1 VKIDAR
7 GGDSERNSIRRPIEN
22 SYVVPE
28 SRLVAGE
35 YPGNPPST
43 PQAKADGKL
52 AKFLDA
58 GISVFIDLTAPK
70 DELAP
75 YEAAMRAQAKRRG
88 IEMKYEHFPIPDMNV
103 CDDQK
108 MCDVLDAIDEHL
120 AVGRTVYVH
129 CWGGVGRTGTVVGCW
144 LVRHGKM
151 GKEALGEVS
160 RLFATMSKDKTTR
173 HAMLGSLHTEKQRE
187 MVREWPESIMFR
199 LTTAKSKE
207 ARRRRLERRGP
218 SAEATTP
225 VRTRMSDPVA
235 QGEVKDPPAYAG
247 DEDDDQEH
255 DDGDDLDILKIL
267 EEDEAV
273 EAASML
279 EDRRLRAGNA
289 RAIQTRIRGCLLG
302 GALGDALGWP
312 VEFMSLAAIRERY
325 GAVGIENPLIS
336 AAGVAEITDDTQ
348 MTLFTAE
355 GVLRSTT
362 RYMEHWAYREPT
374 GMDWRATH
382 TPHIDVMRL
391 TYLRW
396 LATQQEKFSP
406 KIGPARGTP
415 YDALGFLHGI
425 KRLYVRRAPG
435 NTCLSALEG
444 PTAGTVEAPLNNSKG
459 CGGVMRVAPI
469 GLVPCE
475 DPFAYAVMAAA
486 ITHGHPSGYLSAG
499 AYAQILSNLL
509 FDSIEEREKMSLRDS
524 VEAVLPRLTKET
536 GHEETLAALEGA
548 LELAARD
555 GEPSAER
562 VESLG
567 AGGTGEEALAI
578 GVYCAIVAN
587 DFDHGVRLAVN
598 HSGDSDSTGS
608 ITGALLGVQFGE
620 YGLPREWLARLEL
633 RDVIS
638 EMARDLL
645 VGYGGGIGWRE
656 KYPGV

>member
-1 VKIDAR
+1 VKNDAR
-7 GGDSERNSIRRPIEN
+7 GGGNGPDSIRRPIEN

-70 DELAP
+70 DGMAP
-75 YEAAMRAQAKRRG
+75 YETAMRAQAERRG
-88 IEMKYEHFPIPDMNV
+88 IDMKYEHFAIPDMNV
-103 CDDQK
+103 CDDEK

-120 AVGRTVYVH
+120 AAGRTVYVH

-151 GKEALGEVS
+151 GEDALGEVA
-160 RLFATMSKDKTTR
+160 RLFATMSKDKTAR
-173 HAMLGSLHTEKQRE
+173 HAVCGSPQTERQRE
-187 MVREWPESIMFR
+187 MVREWPESIMSR

-207 ARRRRLERRGP
+207 ARRRRLERLAP
-218 SAEATTP
+218 SAPAAPP
-225 VRTRMSDPVA
+225 VRTRMGDPVA
-235 QGEVKDPPAYAG
+235 HGEVKDCSADA
-247 DEDDDQEH
+247 EA
-255 DDGDDLDILKIL
+255 LK
-267 EEDEAV
+267 
-273 EAASML
+273 AASEL

-325 GAVGIENPLIS
+325 GAGGIENPPIS

-362 RYMEHWAYREPT
+362 RHMEHWAQSEST
-374 GMDWRATH
+374 GMDWAWVH
-382 TPHIDVMRL
+382 APHPEVMRF

-396 LATQQEKFSP
+396 LATQQEKFPP
-406 KIGPARGTP
+406 KIGPAQGTP
-415 YDALGFLHGI
+415 FGEPGFLHGV
-425 KRLYVRRAPG
+425 KHLYVRRVPG
-435 NTCLSALEG
+435 NTCISALQG
-444 PTAGTVEAPLNNSKG
+444 TTAGSVEAPLNDRKG

-475 DPFAYAVMAAA
+475 DPFAYAMMAAA

-509 FDSIEEREKMSLRDS
+509 FDSIEEREKMSLRDA
-524 VEAVLPRLTKET
+524 VEAVLPRLAKEV
-536 GHEETLAALEGA
+536 GHEETLAALKAA

-567 AGGTGEEALAI
+567 AGWTGEEALAI
-578 GVYCAIVAN
+578 GVYCALVAD
-587 DFDHGVRLAVN
+587 DFEHGVRLAVN

-608 ITGALLGVQFGE
+608 IAGALLGVQFGE
-620 YGLPREWLARLEL
+620 YGLPREWLAWLEL
-633 RDVIS
+633 RDVIA
-638 EMARDLL
+638 EVAGDLV
-645 VGYGGGIGWRE
+645 VGYGGGVGWRE